1 MSSELLPENLK
12 NVFLLLDI
20 RHDPSADDKM
30 LAGYFY
36 AKNIPFTVIAT
47 KCDKLSRAQQA
58 TRRRAIAEAFGIGLM
73 NVYLV
78 SSLKKTGAGEIMS
91 RIDDILSV

>member
-1 MSSELLPENLK
+1 M
-12 NVFLLLDI
+12 
-20 RHDPSADDKM
+20 RQA
-30 LAGYFY
+30 LAG
-36 AKNIPFTVIAT
+36 AAG
-47 KCDKLSRAQQA
+47 D
-58 TRRRAIAEAFGIGLM
+58 GLM

>member
-1 MSSELLPENLK
+1 
-12 NVFLLLDI
+12 
-20 RHDPSADDKM
+20 M